1 MGEKI
6 KLIAGPCVVEDYKTT
21 HKIASF
27 LKDLTDE
34 LDIPF
39 FFKASYDKAN
49 RTSINSF
56 RGYIDSVAVLLQV
69 KDELEIKITSD
80 VHGVREVDKAAR
92 ILDLVQIPAFLCRQT
107 DLILAVARTGK
118 PMNIKKGQFM
128 APADMRSV
136 VEKVRSVGDNEVM
149 LTERG
154 TTFGYN
160 NLVVDM
166 RSIPIMRGTGCDV
179 IFDATHSVQ
188 YPGGGISSGGDRN
201 FAPTLAK
208 AAVAAGA
215 DGVFI
220 ECHPDPDNA
229 LCDGP
234 NSVYLDDMP
243 KILEDLIK
251 IHKCLN

>member
-1 MGEKI
+1 MGETLKV
-6 KLIAGPCVVEDYKTT
+6 IAGPCVVEDYETT
-21 HKIASF
+21 YKVASF
-27 LKDLTDE
+27 LKDLTSE
-34 LDIPF
+34 LGIEF
-39 FFKASYDKAN
+39 IFKASYDKAN

-56 RGYIDSVAVLLQV
+56 RGHESAVSVLFQV
-69 KDELEIKITSD
+69 KDELGIKITSD
-80 VHGVREVDKAAR
+80 VHSVRDVYRAAR
-92 ILDLVQIPAFLCRQT
+92 ILDLIQIPAFLCRQT
-107 DLILAVARTGK
+107 DLIVAVARTGV

-128 APADMRSV
+128 APADMMSV
-136 VEKVRSVGDNEVM
+136 VEKVRSVGNSEVT

-166 RSIPIMRGTGCDV
+166 RSIPILKENGCDV

-188 YPGGGISSGGDRN
+188 FPGGGSSSGGERRY
-201 FAPTLAK
+201 APVLAK
-208 AAVAAGA
+208 AAIAAGA

-234 NSVYLDDMP
+234 NSMYLSDMP
-243 KILEDLIK
+243 DLLK
-251 IHKCLN
+251 ELVGIHKLLN